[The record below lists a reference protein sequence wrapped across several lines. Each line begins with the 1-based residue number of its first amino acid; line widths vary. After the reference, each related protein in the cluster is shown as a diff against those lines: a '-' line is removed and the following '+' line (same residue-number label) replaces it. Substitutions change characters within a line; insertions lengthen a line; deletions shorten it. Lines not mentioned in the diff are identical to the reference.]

1 MDCWHYLNGIIS
13 LMGVVA
19 LSWVVLH
26 PRIHEG
32 LVIKLGLVAMIF
44 SLSATAALTLT
55 DTENWAGL
63 WRAGF
68 ALRLGLFIAG
78 CGVIW
83 RAYGIHWR
91 LSKPKRR
98 ATDWVA

>member
-1 MDCWHYLNGIIS
+1 
-13 LMGVVA
+13 MGVFA

-32 LVIKLGLVAMIF
+32 LVIKIGLVAMIF
-44 SLSATAALTLT
+44 SLAATAALTLSN
-55 DTENWAGL
+55 TENWTAL

-68 ALRLGLFIAG
+68 VLRLGLFLVG

-83 RAYGIHWR
+83 RAYGLHLKHER
-91 LSKPKRR
+91 PMRR
-98 ATDWVA
+98 VSDWQNHV